1 VLANRLLLGTS
12 SGDVPLPE
20 LFWLGGPDTL
30 RGYDRDSFYGRSA
43 EALTSE
49 LRIPIGTGMQA
60 VGFVDAGHASG
71 NGGLKGSIGV
81 GFRVVTPIGPLR
93 FDFAVGADGG
103 RTHFTAGH
111 GAF

>member
-1 VLANRLLLGTS
+1 MLANRLMLGTS

-93 FDFAVGADGG
+93 IDFAVGADGG